1 MDTAAGV
8 FRKAVLHG
16 SRTDLQAIRKL
27 GNCDLP
33 VNVFLQKCYNIGI
46 QLDFPSSVRGKSRLS
61 ESARHI
67 KKSLHKRKCDLY
79 IRQLSIIDDLPR
91 PYGDI
96 RTR

>member
-33 VNVFLQKCYNIGI
+33 VNAFLQQRYHIGI
-46 QLDFPSSVRGKSRLS
+46 QLDFSLIGARQKPLIGIGK
-61 ESARHI
+61 AHQ
-67 KKSLHKRKCDLY
+67 KSLHKRKCDLY